1 MNGVKTIKGDEM
13 AGSDRKSLEPKMFDD
28 KVKILA
34 IWIMGIILGF
44 AIVINI
50 ETFLNSISNY
60 LLTILIA
67 SIVILYIVVMI
78 GMIFTEGEKRK
89 EDDETE
95 ESEEGDMLPFIPLF
109 LFFFY

>member
-1 MNGVKTIKGDEM
+1 MV
-13 AGSDRKSLEPKMFDD
+13 GSDRKSLEPKMFDD

-60 LLTILIA
+60 LPTILIA

-78 GMIFTEGEKRK
+78 GMIFTEGEKTK

-95 ESEEGDMLPFIPLF
+95 ESEEGDMLPFIPYVPLF